1 MEVNEMATRTEL
13 APVKARELFPFE
25 PFQTFRQR
33 MNRVF
38 EEAFGPLGAPGEEIS
53 LAGWTPSCDIYETDN
68 EIVVKA
74 ELPEVKKEDVKVSID
89 GNTLEITGE
98 RKFAE
103 ETKRENYH
111 RIERSYGQFMRSFT
125 LPNSVDSTKIGA
137 EFKEGI
143 LRVTLPKREGAKPK
157 QIEVKVK

>member
-1 MEVNEMATRTEL
+1 MATRTEL
-13 APVKARELFPFE
+13 APAKVRELFPGE

-33 MNRVF
+33 MNRFF
-38 EEAFGPLGAPGEEIS
+38 EEAFGPLGLPGEGMS
-53 LAGWTPSCDIYETDN
+53 LAGWTPSCDIYETGN

-74 ELPEVKKEDVKVSID
+74 ELPEVRKEDVKVSID
-89 GNTLEITGE
+89 GNTLELTGE
-98 RKFAE
+98 RKFTQ
-103 ETKRENYH
+103 ETERENYH
-111 RIERSYGQFMRSFT
+111 RIERTYGQFMRSFT
-125 LPNSVDSTKIGA
+125 LPTSVDSNKISA